1 MPDKRSVLLLDD
13 QFHTTLDELESSQ
26 DHYFITGRAGTGKST
41 LLRLW
46 RRTSRKKMVVLAPT
60 GIAAL
65 QAGGQTIH
73 SFFRFP
79 PRIMETGD
87 FKKLKNRR
95 LICALDVIIIDE
107 ISMVRA
113 DMLDN
118 IDRALRL
125 NRGIDQAF
133 GGVQMVFFG
142 DLYQLPPV
150 VAQKEER
157 EYLSFH
163 YETPY
168 FFSAA
173 VWNSETKIIGI
184 ELMKIY
190 RQKEQLFLRL
200 LEEIRHNTADQE
212 TLDTLNQRYQ
222 PNRPLPKHAVT
233 ICTLRHLARSI
244 NLKKLHSLSGHPQV
258 FQAVITGNFSR
269 SASPAP
275 PELMLKKGAQVMFV
289 KNDPL
294 KRFVNGSLGIVVDIS
309 EKRIVVRRIDSKRNI
324 SDPASA
330 PSSLSKD
337 TSSGSEDIYLE
348 RHLWENIKYS
358 VNPEGKIESEITG
371 TFEQYPL
378 SLAWAM
384 TIHKSQGMTF
394 DQIIIDMGSG
404 AFDYGQT
411 YVALSRCTHLEG
423 VFLKRPLQSSDIQT
437 DDQIVDYY
445 RKIF

>member
-1 MPDKRSVLLLDD
+1 MPEHKPVLQLDD
-13 QFHTTLDELESSQ
+13 QFRWTLDELEASG

-46 RRTSRKKMVVLAPT
+46 RKTSEKKIVVLAPT

-79 PRIMETGD
+79 PRIMEKGD
-87 FKKLKNRR
+87 FRKLKNRR
-95 LICALDVIIIDE
+95 LISALEVIIIDE

-125 NRGIDQAF
+125 NRSCEEPF

-150 VAQKEER
+150 IAGKEER
-157 EYLSFH
+157 EYLAAR

-168 FFSAA
+168 FFSAE
-173 VWNSETKIIGI
+173 VWQQGVKITGI
-184 ELMKIY
+184 ELTKIY
-190 RQKEQLFLRL
+190 RQKERLFLRL
-200 LEEIRHNTADQE
+200 LEEIRNNTADEE
-212 TLDTLNQRYQ
+212 TLETLNQRYRPDQ
-222 PNRPLPKHAVT
+222 PMPEHGIT

-244 NLKKLHSLSGHPQV
+244 NLKKLQELPGPSLV
-258 FQAVITGNFSR
+258 FQAVVTGNFSR
-269 SASPAP
+269 TSSPAP
-275 PELMLKKGAQVMFV
+275 PELILKKGAQVMFV

-294 KRFVNGSLGIVVDIS
+294 KRFVNGSLGEITGIS
-309 EKRIVVRRIDSKRNI
+309 ENEITVRPI
-324 SDPASA
+324 
-330 PSSLSKD
+330 
-337 TSSGSEDIYLE
+337 GSESKNFDTEENVLSSAGAPIRLQK
-348 RHLWENIKYS
+348 HIWEHIRYRIR
-358 VNPEGKIESEITG
+358 PDGTIESEVTG

-394 DQIIIDMGSG
+394 DQIVIDMGGG
-404 AFDYGQT
+404 AFDFGQT
-411 YVALSRCTHLEG
+411 YVALSRCTRLEG
-423 VFLKRPLQSSDIQT
+423 LFLKRPLKMSDIQT
-437 DDQIVDYY
+437 DEQIIDYY
-445 RKIF
+445 RKKF

>member
-1 MPDKRSVLLLDD
+1 
-13 QFHTTLDELESSQ
+13 
-26 DHYFITGRAGTGKST
+26 
-41 LLRLW
+41 
-46 RRTSRKKMVVLAPT
+46 MVVLAPT

-73 SFFRFP
+73 SFFQFP

-87 FKKLKNRR
+87 FKKLSNRR

-125 NRGIDQAF
+125 NRNNDQPF

-157 EYLSFH
+157 EYLSYH

-173 VWNSETKIIGI
+173 VWNSGAKIVGI

-222 PNRPLPKHAVT
+222 PDRPLPNHAVT

-244 NLKKLHSLSGHPQV
+244 NLRKLHSLPGDPHV
-258 FQAVITGNFSR
+258 FQATITGNFTR

-275 PELMLKKGAQVMFV
+275 PELTLKKGAQVMFV

-309 EKRIVVRRIDSKRNI
+309 KKEIVVRRIDSK
-324 SDPASA
+324 DT
-330 PSSLSKD
+330 LSE
-337 TSSGSEDIYLE
+337 SEDIYLE
-348 RHLWENIKYS
+348 KHLWENIKYS
-358 VNPEGKIESEITG
+358 VNSEGEIESEVTG

-394 DQIIIDMGSG
+394 DQIIIDMGHG

-423 VFLKRPLQSSDIQT
+423 VFLKRPLRPADIQT

>member
-1 MPDKRSVLLLDD
+1 MPDDRSVLILDD
-13 QFHTTLDELESSQ
+13 QFHATLNELESSQ

-73 SFFRFP
+73 SFFQFP

-87 FKKLKNRR
+87 FKKSRNRR
-95 LICALDVIIIDE
+95 LICALDVIVIDE

-118 IDRALRL
+118 IDRSLRL
-125 NRGIDQAF
+125 NRGIDLPF

-173 VWNSETKIIGI
+173 VWNSGTKIIGI
-184 ELMKIY
+184 ELTKIY

-200 LEEIRHNTADQE
+200 LEEIRNNTADEE
-212 TLDTLNQRYQ
+212 TLEKLNQRYQ
-222 PNRPLPKHAVT
+222 PHEDLPPHAVT

-244 NLKKLHSLSGHPQV
+244 NLRKLLSLPGNSHV
-258 FQAVITGNFSR
+258 FQATITGNFSR

-275 PELMLKKGAQVMFV
+275 PELTLKEGAQVMFV
-289 KNDPL
+289 KNDPM
-294 KRFVNGSLGIVVDIS
+294 KRFVNGSLGIVANIS
-309 EKRIVVRRIDSKRNI
+309 EKEIVVRRIDSKVS
-324 SDPASA
+324 SDPASK
-330 PSSLSKD
+330 PSLLSKD
-337 TSSGSEDIYLE
+337 NSSGSEDIHLE
-348 RHLWENIKYS
+348 KHLWENIKYS
-358 VNPEGKIESEITG
+358 VNPEGKIESEVTG

-378 SLAWAM
+378 TLAWAM

-394 DQIIIDMGSG
+394 DQIIIDMGHG

-423 VFLKRPLQSSDIQT
+423 VFLKRPLKSSDIQT